1 VKYLYNCAE
10 DRTMTNHHKDQPFAE
25 DPQKIKEA
33 GKKGGT
39 SVNVKVDR
47 AEKARVGGQ
56 HSHGGTRTGKGD

>member
-1 VKYLYNCAE
+1 
-10 DRTMTNHHKDQPFAE
+10 MTNHHKEQPFAE

-56 HSHGGTRTGKGD
+56 HSHGGARTGKGD